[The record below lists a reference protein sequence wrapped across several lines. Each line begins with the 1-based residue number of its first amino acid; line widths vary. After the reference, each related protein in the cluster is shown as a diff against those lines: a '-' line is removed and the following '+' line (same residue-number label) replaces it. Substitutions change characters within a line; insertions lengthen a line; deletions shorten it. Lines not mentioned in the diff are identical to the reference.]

1 MLVNFHLLSK
11 EENVHNITF
20 EICYHG
26 ITFYIFR
33 EIGNISPDYHRIN
46 KIRMVMMKIHISG
59 LRLSG
64 EKGEVFFF
72 KKTSFVVV
80 VDKLFMYVFS
90 VFTKKK
96 CKDKYNKKANFKKVS
111 YRKKFVKLFFI
122 VVLLYLPLDLVL
134 ESDSDLRRCPPEFS
148 AEAPSNP

>member
-72 KKTSFVVV
+72 LKTSFVVV

-90 VFTKKK
+90 VFTKKM
-96 CKDKYNKKANFKKVS
+96 
-111 YRKKFVKLFFI
+111 
-122 VVLLYLPLDLVL
+122 
-134 ESDSDLRRCPPEFS
+134 
-148 AEAPSNP
+148 

>member
-20 EICYHG
+20 EIWYHG

-33 EIGNISPDYHRIN
+33 EIGNISPDYPQIN

-64 EKGEVFFF
+64 EKGEVFF
-72 KKTSFVVV
+72 KKNLFCCWQTVYVCIFSFH
-80 VDKLFMYVFS
+80 
-90 VFTKKK
+90 KKK
-96 CKDKYNKKANFKKVS
+96 CKDKYNNKAIFKKVS
-111 YRKKFVKLFFI
+111 YRKRFVKLFFK
-122 VVLLYLPLDLVL
+122 VLLYLPLDLVL
-134 ESDSDLRRCPPEFS
+134 ESDRDLRRCPPEFS

>member
-1 MLVNFHLLSK
+1 MNFHLLSK

-33 EIGNISPDYHRIN
+33 KIGNISPDYHRIN

-72 KKTSFVVV
+72 KKPLLLLTNC
-80 VDKLFMYVFS
+80 LCMYFQFS
-90 VFTKKK
+90 QKKNVKTNMITKQ
-96 CKDKYNKKANFKKVS
+96 S
-111 YRKKFVKLFFI
+111 LKKFRIEK
-122 VVLLYLPLDLVL
+122 
-134 ESDSDLRRCPPEFS
+134 DS
-148 AEAPSNP
+148 

>member
-1 MLVNFHLLSK
+1 MNFHLLSK

-72 KKTSFVVV
+72 KKPLLLLLLTNC
-80 VDKLFMYVFS
+80 LCMYFQFS
-90 VFTKKK
+90 QKKK

>member
-90 VFTKKK
+90 VFTKKM
-96 CKDKYNKKANFKKVS
+96 
-111 YRKKFVKLFFI
+111 
-122 VVLLYLPLDLVL
+122 
-134 ESDSDLRRCPPEFS
+134 
-148 AEAPSNP
+148 